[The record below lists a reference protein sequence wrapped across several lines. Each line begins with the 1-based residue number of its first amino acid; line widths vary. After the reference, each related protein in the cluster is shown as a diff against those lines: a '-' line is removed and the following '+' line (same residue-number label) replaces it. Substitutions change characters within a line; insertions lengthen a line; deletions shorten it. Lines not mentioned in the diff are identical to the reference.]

1 MGVKTAP
8 LPANAVADKPVLAI
22 GDKDKKMLPSTDKNA
37 APPPPPEVPD
47 ALAEGMTS
55 MKRHSI
61 MQMEEEKKMASIWA
75 RIAYNSNFESLTMFF
90 IVTNALWIGIDT
102 EWNHE
107 SLRQD
112 GKLPLEPTSIFVE
125 NIYCVYFTFELIVR
139 FLAFSPKSECAKDSW
154 FVFDSVL
161 VACMIFETWLMVI
174 IGEIMKSASD
184 GEQEAEAGGTG
195 ALSSLRLLRLLRLAR
210 MGRLMRFVPE
220 LGKLVKGMIKAAR
233 SVVFILIFLVLV
245 MYVFAIIFTGTFADR
260 TKYPLTP
267 YCHHEEARGDN
278 LSDDCVDDPA
288 GFGELG
294 QDLFASMGDSVMTL
308 FTRGVLGDNLDET
321 VQAILDQ
328 SLVLMWLFFIFFA
341 ITFAT
346 LLNMLIG
353 VICEVISDSAAE
365 EEEENSR
372 HMIED
377 TIVNA
382 FHDIDQNSDGTVCVD
397 EWNQMCDNPDLRL
410 TMTKIGIEEEMMEE
424 RLQQMSAMLFVDQEV
439 DEETGERA
447 GLTLDQLVQRVVD
460 IRPDQDASA
469 LDLELL
475 KAQTSKDHMI
485 MKNRLRKIK
494 WCLRKHVNTE
504 FHGENKPGSPNNK
517 DRGSRKSK

>member
-1 MGVKTAP
+1 V
-8 LPANAVADKPVLAI
+8 V
-22 GDKDKKMLPSTDKNA
+22 
-37 APPPPPEVPD
+37 
-47 ALAEGMTS
+47 
-55 MKRHSI
+55 
-61 MQMEEEKKMASIWA
+61 
-75 RIAYNSNFESLTMFF
+75 
-90 IVTNALWIGIDT
+90 
-102 EWNHE
+102 
-107 SLRQD
+107 
-112 GKLPLEPTSIFVE
+112 VE

-139 FLAFSPKSECAKDSW
+139 FLAFSPKRECAKDSW

-174 IGEIMKSASD
+174 IGEIMKATSD
-184 GEQEAEAGGTG
+184 GNEEQGGSDVG

-260 TKYPLTP
+260 EKYPLTP
-267 YCHHEEARGDN
+267 YCHREEARGAN
-278 LSDDCVDDPA
+278 LTEGCVDDPA

-294 QDLFASMGDSVMTL
+294 QDLFATMGDSIMTL

-328 SLVLMWLFFIFFA
+328 SVVLMWCFFLFFA

-377 TIVNA
+377 TIISA
-382 FHDIDQNSDGTVCVD
+382 FQDIDANDDGAVCVD
-397 EWNQMCDNPDLRL
+397 EWNKMCDNPNLRL

-485 MKNRLRKIK
+485 MKNRLRKIR
-494 WCLRKHVNTE
+494 WCLRKHVDTE
-504 FHGENKPGSPNNK
+504 FHGENKPGSPKLSKAKSMSNNALK
-517 DRGSRKSK
+517 AK